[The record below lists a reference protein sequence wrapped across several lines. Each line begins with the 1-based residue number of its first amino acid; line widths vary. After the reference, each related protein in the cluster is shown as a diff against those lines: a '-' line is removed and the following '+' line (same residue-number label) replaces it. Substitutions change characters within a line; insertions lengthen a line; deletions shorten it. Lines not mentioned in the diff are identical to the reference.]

1 MITTDKLTL
10 NEIRQIGLEILAE
23 KLGPV
28 GMIRFIQQFELGQG
42 NYTLEREQWLNEPNV
57 KTLAQKIRQHVT
69 ANQLPITA

>member
-1 MITTDKLTL
+1 
-10 NEIRQIGLEILAE
+10 
-23 KLGPV
+23 
-28 GMIRFIQQFELGQG
+28 MIRFIQQFELGQG